1 MLAEDNFFN
10 PKAAANLGVENEDLL
25 NRMQIFQMG
34 IDCVSEVFSMK
45 SSRSRDFC
53 RLFVK
58 LGLLHPLSLSFQN
71 ILAMYRARQLTA
83 SGAQGIVGTTS
94 SDAVTPSSTAATP
107 RDGLRASSHPH
118 RRETSGPTITSP
130 RHRRE
135 SSGGSS
141 GGASL
146 YIHSHH
152 QEAEESAECKYALRM
167 ASLFFTFSRSD
178 AIVAETMVKAEH
190 CVLQVILTAL
200 QAPELRSSAGGRT
213 TPLTLAVSAK
223 LEAAANPAANSHT
236 SALSTSPS
244 LFKKVHLLPTY
255 VEIID
260 LLLKCLKNL
269 SMEPSALGD
278 LETAGTLETLVPL
291 LSGPLSDRCRTHI
304 FPCIFNMCRIN
315 KRRQDRVAALGI
327 VPHLKKVILDGSPLR
342 QFALPILFDLAH
354 TSAAT
359 RAELGKWSCQP
370 FFLDLLK
377 ENYWQAFAL
386 NSLAVW

>member
-1 MLAEDNFFN
+1 
-10 PKAAANLGVENEDLL
+10 VENEDLL
-25 NRMQIFQMG
+25 NRTQIFQMG

-71 ILAMYRARQLTA
+71 ILAVYRARQLTA
-83 SGAQGIVGTTS
+83 SGAPGIVGTTS
-94 SDAVTPSSTAATP
+94 SDAVTPSSSAATP
-107 RDGLRASSHPH
+107 RDGPRVGSHPH
-118 RRETSGPTITSP
+118 RRDTSGSALASP
-130 RHRRE
+130 RHHRE

-141 GGASL
+141 GGVSI

-200 QAPELRSSAGGRT
+200 QAPELRSTAGGRS

-223 LEAAANPAANSHT
+223 LEASIASAAGNSAGT
-236 SALSTSPS
+236 SIAPVLATSPS
-244 LFKKVHLLPTY
+244 LLKKVQLLPTH
-255 VEIID
+255 VEIVD

-291 LSGPLSDRCRTHI
+291 LSGPISDRCRTHI

-354 TSAAT
+354 TSTAT
-359 RAELGKWSCQP
+359 RAELAKWSCQP

-386 NSLAVW
+386 NSLAVWYATLPGAC